1 MAGFSDYAEDAV
13 LNHVFRT
20 ASFTKPG
27 TTYVSLHNGD
37 PTDANVTA
45 TELPIGT
52 NGYARV
58 AVASNNTNWTAPA
71 ASGAARAISNAANVT
86 FGTPTGDWNTGN
98 PITHVGIYDAAT
110 AGNLLA
116 SGALGTARTVL
127 STDNAPTFGP
137 GALVFSL
144 D

>member
-1 MAGFSDYAEDAV
+1 MAGFSDTMEVNV
-13 LNHVFRT
+13 LNAVFRGI
-20 ASFTKPG
+20 ALSGLG
-27 TTYVSLHNGD
+27 TLYISLHNGD

-52 NGYARV
+52 NGYSRV
-58 AVASNNTNWTAPA
+58 AVASNTTNWTAPA
-71 ASGAARAISNAANVT
+71 TAGAANQITNAGNVI
-86 FGTPTGDWNTGN
+86 FGTPTGDWNGGAA
-98 PITHVGIYDAAT
+98 ISYVGIYTAAT
-110 AGNLLA
+110 AGTLVA

-127 STDNAPTFGP
+127 ATDNAPTFGP